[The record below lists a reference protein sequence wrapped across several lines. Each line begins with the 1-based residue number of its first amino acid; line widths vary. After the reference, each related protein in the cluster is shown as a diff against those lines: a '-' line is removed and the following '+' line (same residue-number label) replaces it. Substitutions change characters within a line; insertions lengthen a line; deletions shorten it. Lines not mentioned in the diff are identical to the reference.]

1 MAHVDNLIERIPDPH
16 LRAQIAEE
24 VAKLVEHKDFGL
36 VFQRHLPEDLE
47 VPGTR
52 PRRGDM
58 VRLRADPE
66 KQNHVVLATKDER
79 ATIIA
84 VDAAKQTIEGSES
97 ATLDHDQLVVVKDF
111 SVPIY
116 PGLAPLGEIN
126 RGGDKPTHIVIEG
139 ENYYALETLLYTHKR
154 KVDLIYID
162 PPYNTGADD
171 WIYNDRFVAS
181 TDSYRHS
188 KWLSFME
195 RRLLHA
201 KELLKPSGV
210 LIVAIGDDEHHRL
223 RMLLDDIFGESNFI
237 ANVAWQGGVSALA
250 KHTGGGLDYML
261 IYGADA
267 SRVAS
272 FQDPKPFAPEMM
284 ALVSEAMKAGK
295 TAEEAQRALAAFI
308 KAKRSELSIGLARFN
323 KVDELGRIY
332 LEGDLAN
339 SLPRPNLRYPITNP
353 ETGRTYNP
361 PPNGWAVGKATM
373 ERLIE
378 ERMIVF
384 GSGNVPARKRLLS
397 EHLTSL
403 PAPSFVRDRRAS
415 TLHLQSILGDKRFPN
430 PKDHEVVMRWIRMSC
445 PPDGCVVDFFA
456 GSGTTAEAVM
466 RLNADDGGTRT
477 SISVT
482 NNELS
487 SKTASALRAAGLRP
501 GDAEWESKGVFE
513 RVTRP
518 RIETVVSGVRADGS
532 VFSSGLEENV
542 TFLKLTYEDENL
554 IALGRRF
561 DAVAPLLW
569 MKAGG
574 TGPVVRRRGDAL
586 WALPSGAIYGVL
598 FAPSQAKAFAEL
610 IAVHDRVLRHIFV
623 VTDSESEFQEAVG
636 YLPPEL
642 RLETTRLYADYLRSF
657 EINGKG

>member
-16 LRAQIAEE
+16 LRAQIADE

-47 VPGTR
+47 VPGIR
-52 PRRGDM
+52 PRRGDV
-58 VRLRADPE
+58 VRLRADAD
-66 KQNHVVLATKDER
+66 KRNYVVLSASGG
-79 ATIIA
+79 AASVIA
-84 VDAAKQTIEGSES
+84 VDAAKQTIEGSEP
-97 ATLDHDQLVVVKDF
+97 TTHPYDELVVVKDF
-111 SVPIY
+111 STPIY

-126 RGGDKPTHIVIEG
+126 RGDDRPTHVVIQG
-139 ENYYALETLLYTHKR
+139 ENYYALETLLYTHEG

-162 PPYNTGADD
+162 PPYNTGSDD
-171 WIYNDRFVAS
+171 WIYNDRFVAT

-201 KELLKPSGV
+201 KRLLKPTGV

-223 RMLLDDIFGESNFI
+223 RMLLDDIFGEVNFI

-267 SRVAS
+267 SRVPS
-272 FQDPKPFAPEMM
+272 FQDPKPLAPEMI
-284 ALVSEAMKAGK
+284 ALVSDVMESGK
-295 TAEEAQRALAAFI
+295 TPDEAQRALATFI
-308 KAKRSELSIGLARFN
+308 KGKRSEISIGLARFN

-353 ETGRTYNP
+353 QTGRTYDP
-361 PPNGWAVGKATM
+361 PPNGWAVGRATM

-378 ERMIVF
+378 EHMVVF

-397 EHLTSL
+397 EHLTAL

-415 TLHLQSILGDKRFPN
+415 TLHLRNVLGDKRFPN
-430 PKDHEVVMRWIRMSC
+430 PKDHEVLMRWIRMTC
-445 PPDGCVVDFFA
+445 PTDGCVVDFFA

-466 RLNADDGGTRT
+466 RLNAQDGGTRT
-477 SISVT
+477 SVSVT

-487 SKTASALRAAGLRP
+487 SKTASSLRAAGLRP
-501 GDAEWESKGVFE
+501 GDVGWESQGVFE

-518 RIETVVSGVRADGS
+518 RIETVVTGIRVDGS
-532 VFSSGLEENV
+532 TFSDGLNENV
-542 TFLKLTYEDENL
+542 AFYRLTYEDENL
-554 IALGRRF
+554 IALGRQF

-569 MKAGG
+569 LKAGG
-574 TGPVVRRRGDAL
+574 VGPVVRRRGDAL
-586 WALPSGAIYGVL
+586 WALPSGARYGVL
-598 FAPSQAKAFAEL
+598 FAPAQAKAFAEL
-610 IAVHDRVLRHIFV
+610 VAVHDRELRHLFV
-623 VTDSESEFQEAVG
+623 VTDSESEFQQAMA

-642 RLETTRLYADYLRSF
+642 RLETTRLYTDYLHSF

>member
-1 MAHVDNLIERIPDPH
+1 
-16 LRAQIAEE
+16 
-24 VAKLVEHKDFGL
+24 
-36 VFQRHLPEDLE
+36 
-47 VPGTR
+47 
-52 PRRGDM
+52 
-58 VRLRADPE
+58 
-66 KQNHVVLATKDER
+66 
-79 ATIIA
+79 
-84 VDAAKQTIEGSES
+84 
-97 ATLDHDQLVVVKDF
+97 
-111 SVPIY
+111 
-116 PGLAPLGEIN
+116 
-126 RGGDKPTHIVIEG
+126 
-139 ENYYALETLLYTHKR
+139 
-154 KVDLIYID
+154 
-162 PPYNTGADD
+162 
-171 WIYNDRFVAS
+171 
-181 TDSYRHS
+181 
-188 KWLSFME
+188 
-195 RRLLHA
+195 
-201 KELLKPSGV
+201 
-210 LIVAIGDDEHHRL
+210 
-223 RMLLDDIFGESNFI
+223 
-237 ANVAWQGGVSALA
+237 
-250 KHTGGGLDYML
+250 
-261 IYGADA
+261 
-267 SRVAS
+267 
-272 FQDPKPFAPEMM
+272 MM
-284 ALVSEAMKAGK
+284 TLVSEAMKAGK
-295 TAEEAQRALAAFI
+295 TADDAQRALAAFI

-378 ERMIVF
+378 ERMVVF

-445 PPDGCVVDFFA
+445 PADGCVVDFFA

-466 RLNADDGGTRT
+466 RLNAEDGGTRT

-532 VFSSGLEENV
+532 VFSDGLEENV
-542 TFLKLTYEDENL
+542 AFFKLTYEDENL

-574 TGPVVRRRGDAL
+574 AGPVVRRRGDAL

-623 VTDSESEFQEAVG
+623 VTDSDSEFQEAVA

-642 RLETTRLYADYLRSF
+642 RLETTRLYADYLHSF